1 MTSLRLPLS
10 ITLLFIFQAF
20 ISQGQVNKFHT
31 WNLSAGADALFP
43 ENNFKKTHGTGFGI
57 TGKAEYLFA
66 KHTSV
71 IFSTGI
77 YTLNGKSN
85 LLNPNGKAATTIP
98 VKIGGRYY
106 LGNFYIGGATGWL
119 YQQGFKP
126 NNGFLYSFFL
136 GDELITNR
144 NGNSLDISLRHE
156 AWVTD
161 ETRAFVGLRL
171 AYEFRLR

>member
-1 MTSLRLPLS
+1 MTPNRFPLL
-10 ITLLFIFQAF
+10 LLFIILVSNTGF
-20 ISQGQVNKFHT
+20 SQVNKFHT

-71 IFSTGI
+71 TFSTGI
-77 YTLNGKSN
+77 YSLNGKTN
-85 LLNPNGKAATTIP
+85 LLNPEGKSATTIP
-98 VKIGGRYY
+98 LKIGGRYY
-106 LGNFYIGGATGWL
+106 LGNFYIGGEAGWL
-119 YQQGFKP
+119 YQQGFMP

-136 GDELITNR
+136 GDELITQK

>member
-1 MTSLRLPLS
+1 MTRQRLPFLL
-10 ITLLFIFQAF
+10 ILLFVFQAF
-20 ISQGQVNKFHT
+20 ISQAQVSKFHT
-31 WNLSAGADALFP
+31 WNLSLGADALFP
-43 ENNFKKTHGTGFGI
+43 ENNFKKTHGQGFGI

-71 IFSTGI
+71 TFSTGI
-77 YTLNGKSN
+77 YTLNGKTN
-85 LLNPNGKAATTIP
+85 LLNPDGKAATTIP
-98 VKIGGRYY
+98 LKIGGRYY
-106 LGNFYIGGATGWL
+106 LGNFYLGGEAGWL
-119 YQQGFKP
+119 YQQGFMP
-126 NNGFLYSFFL
+126 NNGFLYSVFL
-136 GDELITNR
+136 GDELITQK